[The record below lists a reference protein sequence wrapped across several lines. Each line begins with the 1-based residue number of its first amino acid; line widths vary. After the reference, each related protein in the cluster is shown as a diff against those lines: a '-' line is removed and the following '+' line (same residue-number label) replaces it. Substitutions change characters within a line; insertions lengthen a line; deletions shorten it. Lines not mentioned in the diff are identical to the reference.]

1 VTAASASAR
10 APAGGT
16 TTVRVVVADDHT
28 MVRESLVSVL
38 EAAGDIQVVGQAAD
52 GVAAVEA
59 VARLRPDVAIV
70 DISMPRLNG
79 LEVVRR
85 LTADCPATRTLV
97 LTMHEEEEYVLHV
110 VRAGASGFLLKDSA
124 TAELITAVR
133 SLHAGRGHFGPHAA
147 QVLAGQVHRPGRQV
161 EDPYG
166 TLTAREREVFH
177 LVVEGHTTK
186 DIARHLGISVK
197 TAENHRAH
205 MMEKIGA
212 HNTAEVVRYA
222 VRKGLM
228 D

>member
-1 VTAASASAR
+1 M
-10 APAGGT
+10 GT
-16 TTVRVVVADDHT
+16 IRVVVADDHT
-28 MVRESLVSVL
+28 LVRESLVSVL
-38 EAAGDIQVVGQAAD
+38 QASGDIQVVGQAAD
-52 GVAAVEA
+52 GLAAVEVVRA
-59 VARLRPDVAIV
+59 TSPDVAIV

-85 LTADCPATRTLV
+85 LAAECPATRTLV

-124 TAELITAVR
+124 TAELIAAVH
-133 SLHAGRGHFGPHAA
+133 SLHAGRGHFGPYAA
-147 QVLAGQVHRPGRQV
+147 RVLAEQVHSPGRSV

-166 TLTAREREVFH
+166 GLTPREREVFH
-177 LVVEGHTTK
+177 LVVEGRTTK
-186 DIARHLGISVK
+186 DIARQLDISVK

-222 VRKGLM
+222 VRKGLLA
-228 D
+228 